1 MATLLETYSLFE
13 IVFFIVLLAGAF
25 KTVVLFWDWLVGR
38 LTIYFNKDMQQKSAL
53 EARFEEHDEQIR
65 QMLEAYDESHKQQLQ
80 ELHEKI
86 DILLESDKDDIKA
99 YIIEK
104 HDYFCKQNSIDNYNL
119 DCLEKRYSHYVD
131 EGGNSFIQSLMQD
144 IRKLDKQYRK

>member
-25 KTVVLFWDWLVGR
+25 KTVVLFWDWLVSR
-38 LTIYFNKDMQQKSAL
+38 LTVYFNKDIQQKSAL

-104 HDYFCKQNSIDNYNL
+104 HDLVVNYFCSRHKAVTSTIMKTVSNKSDL
-119 DCLEKRYSHYVD
+119 FHLCAPKHR
-131 EGGNSFIQSLMQD
+131 
-144 IRKLDKQYRK
+144 